1 MKKLLLLVLLVIVAA
16 AGWAVM
22 APGPIEPQ
30 AWTPPP
36 APPLEG
42 VYAKND
48 RLKAIEKLAQGAG
61 NGPEG
66 VALDRE
72 GRLYAGY
79 LDGRIVRLDPAT
91 GGKPEELGNTGGRPL
106 GMAIGPAGEVYVA
119 DADKG
124 LVQVE
129 NGQVKVLSTTAGG
142 KDFKFVDDVD
152 VSADGNSLYF
162 SDASARFGIHQLM
175 HDVLEHGG
183 SGRLLRYDRTTG
195 ETTVLADGLYFP
207 NGVALGPN
215 EDYLLFDET
224 ARYQVSRL
232 WLKGD
237 KAGQVER
244 LIENLPG
251 FPDNLSF
258 NGSDRIWVA
267 IYAPRAPALDSM
279 LPMPWLRKIAI
290 HLPEWT
296 QPKPKI
302 QSFALGLD
310 LDGKV
315 VENLQY
321 DGPDA
326 LAPITSVEQRGDTLY
341 FGSLAYPAMG
351 RMKAP

>member
-1 MKKLLLLVLLVIVAA
+1 MKKLLLLLVVLLGGAV
-16 AGWAVM
+16 GWAAL
-22 APGPIEPQ
+22 APSPIDPQ
-30 AWTPPP
+30 AWNPPRAP
-36 APPLEG
+36 ALEG
-42 VYAKND
+42 VYARND
-48 RLKAIEKLAQGAG
+48 RLQTIQKLAVGAG

-72 GRLYAGY
+72 GRVYAGY
-79 LDGRIVRLDPAT
+79 LDGRVVRLDIAS
-91 GGKPEELGNTGGRPL
+91 GKLDELGNTGGRPL
-106 GMAIGPAGEVYVA
+106 GVAIGPGGEVYVA

-124 LVQVE
+124 LVQIE

-142 KDFKFVDDVD
+142 KPFRFVDDVD

-162 SDASARFGIHQLM
+162 SDASARFGIHELM
-175 HDVLEHGG
+175 NDVLEHGG
-183 SGRLLRYDRTTG
+183 SGRLLRYDRSTG
-195 ETTVLADGLYFP
+195 ETTVLKDGLHFP
-207 NGVALGPN
+207 NGVALGPD

-232 WLKGD
+232 WLKGQ
-237 KAGQVER
+237 KAGTVER

-267 IYAPRAPALDSM
+267 IYAPRLPDLDRALPYPA
-279 LPMPWLRKIAI
+279 LRKII
-290 HLPEWT
+290 QRLPESLHP
-296 QPKPKI
+296 QPKI

-321 DGPDA
+321 DGPGA
-326 LAPITSVEQRGDTLY
+326 YGPITSVEQRGEWLY
-341 FGSLAYPAMG
+341 LGSLSYPAFG
-351 RMKAP
+351 RVKAP